1 MSLSW
6 LVRSA
11 SLVLAIGAAATAA
24 TLYSF
29 GHFDGV
35 DDRFDGDCA
44 SVTGVAGPEDLQP
57 ARDRIYVASLD
68 RTGRAARGA
77 ILAVSPEDPLDS
89 SGWRDRTGGVPA
101 DFRPAG
107 LYYFDNGAVRRVFV
121 VNEAGPSIE
130 LYDVEE
136 NGDLTHV
143 ETFRERRLT
152 SPNDI
157 VATGPRSFYVSN
169 DVEAGRTTAIG
180 ALQFLT
186 RAPAGKVYYFD
197 GIAFRIAAEGL
208 RFPNG
213 LAIAENDKVLHVAET
228 SGYALK
234 TFTRDSETGALT
246 LARTTPMPAAPDNI
260 NIAFDGSLWI
270 GAHPKPLA
278 VGAVHYG
285 AADRAPSSVIRYDS
299 KDAKKTYA
307 EIFSD
312 SGERI
317 SGASVAALDR
327 GRLIIG
333 SLFDD
338 KYLICEFRK

>member
-6 LVRSA
+6 LVRSV
-11 SLVLAIGAAATAA
+11 SLALAIGGAATAA

-29 GHFDGV
+29 GHFSGV
-35 DDRFDGDCA
+35 DSRFDGDCA

-68 RTGRAARGA
+68 RSDVAARGA

-101 DFRPAG
+101 AFRPAG
-107 LYYFDNGAVRRVFV
+107 LFYYDAGDERRVFV

-130 LYDVEE
+130 VYDVQE
-136 NGDLTHV
+136 NGDLAHL

-157 VATGPRSFYVSN
+157 VAVGPRSFYVSN
-169 DVEAGRTTAIG
+169 DVEAGRTTLIG

-186 RAPAGKVYYFD
+186 RAPAGKVFYFD
-197 GIAFRIAAEGL
+197 GVSFRIAADGL

-213 LAIAENDKVLHVAET
+213 LAIEEDGATLHVAET

-234 TFTRDSETGALT
+234 TYRRDTVTGALS
-246 LARTTPMPAAPDNI
+246 LAVSTAMPAAPDNI

-285 AADRAPSSVIRYDS
+285 VAERAPSSVIRYDAS
-299 KDAKKTYA
+299 DPRKTYA

-312 SGERI
+312 TGERI

-327 GRLIIG
+327 GRLFIG

-338 KYLICEFRK
+338 KYLICEFRR

>member
-11 SLVLAIGAAATAA
+11 SLVLAIGGAATAA

-29 GHFDGV
+29 GHFSGV
-35 DDRFDGDCA
+35 DSRFEGDCA
-44 SVTGVAGPEDLQP
+44 PVAGVAGPEDLQP

-68 RTGRAARGA
+68 RAGRAARGA

-107 LYYFDNGAVRRVFV
+107 LFYYDDGDARRVFV
-121 VNEAGPSIE
+121 VNEAGPAVE
-130 LYDVEE
+130 LYDVRE
-136 NGDLTHV
+136 NGDLAHL

-157 VATGPRSFYVSN
+157 VAVGPRSFYVSN

-186 RAPAGKVYYFD
+186 RAPAGKILFFD
-197 GIAFRIAAEGL
+197 GVAFRIAADGL

-213 LAIAENDKVLHVAET
+213 LAIDGDMLHVAET

-234 TFTRDSETGALT
+234 TYKRDASTGGLT
-246 LARTTPMPAAPDNI
+246 LEASTQMPAAPDNI

-285 AADRAPSSVIRYDS
+285 LAERAPSSVIRYDA

-312 SGERI
+312 TGDRI
-317 SGASVAALDR
+317 SSASVAALDR